1 MLPIIKEVVVYHKM
15 VRIAPE
21 HMHKGRE
28 PRAKPKKASR
38 LRRSNALKDLF
49 KESNRRKIA
58 PKDAKVGRP
67 EPPRAKKH
75 RKETLERVEAAES
88 RKKNFKRRDIIED
101 MKTPV
106 RKAVDKLK
114 SLLK

>member
-1 MLPIIKEVVVYHKM
+1 M

-21 HMHKGRE
+21 HKHKGRE
-28 PRAKPKKASR
+28 PRAKPKKAPR

-49 KESNRRKIA
+49 KGSNRRKIA

-67 EPPRAKKH
+67 EPPRAKKD
-75 RKETLERVEAAES
+75 RKDTLERVEAAES
-88 RKKNFKRRDIIED
+88 LKKAFKQYDIVEK
-101 MKTPV
+101 MKVPA

-114 SLLK
+114 TLLK

>member
-1 MLPIIKEVVVYHKM
+1 M

-21 HMHKGRE
+21 HKHKGRE
-28 PRAKPKKASR
+28 PRAKPKKAPR

-49 KESNRRKIA
+49 KGSNRRKIA

-67 EPPRAKKH
+67 EPPSAKKH
-75 RKETLERVEAAES
+75 RKATLERVEAAES
-88 RKKNFKRRDIIED
+88 LKEAFKQYDIVEK
-101 MKTPV
+101 MKIPA